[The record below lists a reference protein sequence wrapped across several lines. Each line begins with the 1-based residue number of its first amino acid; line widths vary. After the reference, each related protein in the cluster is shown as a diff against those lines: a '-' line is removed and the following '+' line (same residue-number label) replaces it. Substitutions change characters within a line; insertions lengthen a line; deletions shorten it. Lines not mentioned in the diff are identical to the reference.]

1 MVESKYFRNVSI
13 ASKWFCDY
21 SAISGVRRLSA
32 RIQNDTEGTMKLIR
46 LMAYVLLSFIL
57 SAVGWAQ
64 FGSSVQGTV
73 RDASG
78 AAISTAKVQLR
89 DLGTGVVSQ
98 ITTSTE
104 GFYRFN
110 SLPIGRYTINVTA
123 PGFKSQT
130 KARQLSMLLITNGHR
145 TVIFT
150 QLISETAVKCFPE

>member
-32 RIQNDTEGTMKLIR
+32 RIQNDTEGTMKLTR

-98 ITTSTE
+98 ITTTPTAKASRMAST
-104 GFYRFN
+104 G
-110 SLPIGRYTINVTA
+110 I
-123 PGFKSQT
+123 
-130 KARQLSMLLITNGHR
+130 
-145 TVIFT
+145 
-150 QLISETAVKCFPE
+150 LISRQNSPAMRFHGWIGALPRSTPGVPHRPPR